1 MYAPPAGN
9 AVPFNFAAG
18 YAPPAGNAVAFK
30 FPDATALGRRMS
42 LM

>member
-9 AVPFNFAAG
+9 AVTLNFYAG